1 MSNVNAYFKSSEKV
15 KTVEAVFPLGNK
27 IKTTSLSLA
36 MGSRPLSLAFLSLNV
51 VLVFPTA

>member
-1 MSNVNAYFKSSEKV
+1 M
-15 KTVEAVFPLGNK
+15 EAVFPMGNE
-27 IKTTSLSLA
+27 IKTMSLSLA